1 MRSKKKGFFRNLKE
15 FERKMGILIGVSI
28 SLGIFMIISFLVS
41 GIFLAY
47 YKVIEVGPIFI
58 ISLVCP
64 PFFLAIGGHYYRNG
78 PIYSLM
84 KKGRSLQKKGRAD
97 LSLEYYNK
105 ALKIRP
111 SSIHVVRSIVS
122 AYIHMGS
129 IDKGIEFCRELIST
143 SVPENAKF
151 YQILSKLY
159 VRKKDYSKAKES
171 IEKAL
176 ELESDN
182 HKYMLTLAEIHLA
195 LDEYESVFNICKIIV
210 NYKLKNKGMWINVKD
225 THTKAVALNLITRV
239 YIKQNDREKL
249 LELSKQN
256 SLVLSALGYL
266 HHEAG
271 EYEKAI
277 EYYREC
283 LKHNK
288 DFGRVWNN
296 LGAVY
301 NKIGQFDLAI
311 SALQKSI
318 KIRKI
323 TKNPFLSF
331 LIGEDHYFLNNSG
344 EIIEYNESAIAYN
357 HLGFAYYN
365 LGQYSKA
372 LKAVNYSLKLESKF
386 EKAWYTLALIYIK
399 TDRLSEAL
407 DACERALEIN
417 PSYKEALGLK
427 EKLLKDKN

>member
-1 MRSKKKGFFRNLKE
+1 
-15 FERKMGILIGVSI
+15 
-28 SLGIFMIISFLVS
+28 
-41 GIFLAY
+41 
-47 YKVIEVGPIFI
+47 
-58 ISLVCP
+58 
-64 PFFLAIGGHYYRNG
+64 
-78 PIYSLM
+78 M
-84 KKGRSLQKKGRAD
+84 KKGGRLQKKGRAD
-97 LSLEYYNK
+97 LALEYYNK

-111 SSIHVVRSIVS
+111 ASIHVIRSIVS

-129 IDKGIEFCRELIST
+129 IDKGIEFCKELIFT
-143 SVPENAKF
+143 SVPENTKF

-176 ELESDN
+176 ELKPDS
-182 HKYMLTLAEIHLA
+182 HKYMLMLAEIHLA

-210 NYKLKNKGMWINVKD
+210 NYKLKNEGMWIKLKD
-225 THTKAVALNLITRV
+225 TRTKAVALNLITRV

-249 LELSKQN
+249 LELSKQD
-256 SLVLSALGYL
+256 SSVLSALGYL
-266 HHEAG
+266 HLETG

-288 DFGRVWNN
+288 DFGTVWNN
-296 LGAVY
+296 LGAAY

-318 KIRKI
+318 KIGKI
-323 TKNPFLSF
+323 AKNPFSYLLPF
-331 LIGEDHYFLNNSG
+331 LTGEDHYFLNNSG
-344 EIIEYNESAIAYN
+344 EIIEYNETAIPYN

-372 LKAVNYSLKLESKF
+372 LKAVNYCLKLDSKF

-427 EKLLKDKN
+427 EKLLKDKK